1 MLCVLSLIKIIIS
14 LQESST
20 HQLLIEEVYTC
31 VCVYGV
37 LLLHIYFHGIVCNGD
52 SVSSSLQKKDEDLKV
67 EELVWICVRL
77 ELKLRLGFIVLLV
90 MVRILDISI

>member
-1 MLCVLSLIKIIIS
+1 M
-14 LQESST
+14 
-20 HQLLIEEVYTC
+20 
-31 VCVYGV
+31 CVYGV

-77 ELKLRLGFIVLLV
+77 ELPLRLSFIVLLV
-90 MVRILDISI
+90 MVRIRDISIRYFDWYRSDIGQNYRVGYRKKKNIHIHMI